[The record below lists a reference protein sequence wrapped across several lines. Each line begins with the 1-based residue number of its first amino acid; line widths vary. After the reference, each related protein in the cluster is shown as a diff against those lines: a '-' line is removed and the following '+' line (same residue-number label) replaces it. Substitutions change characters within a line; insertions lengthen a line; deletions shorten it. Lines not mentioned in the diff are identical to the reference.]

1 MLSTILTTRGF
12 EPAAFP
18 FLGHALPTKLNGG
31 ERYEFENIRSVWVS
45 KPKSQLERSPGGN
58 GQSQRAFFHFT
69 VDSQIVHQGFVSN
82 ESNEVNGSVQGQK
95 VQPKAKTDPDS
106 WNCTIRQRGLILS
119 ILERNDLDPE
129 VVEDLADD
137 LCGKPMSDL
146 NKGQVSSVIT
156 EVLDRW
162 GRHPKANGREKR

>member
-1 MLSTILTTRGF
+1 MAVLLQFDYNKRLGL
-12 EPAAFP
+12 PAYSSHSFGITMKAEITD
-18 FLGHALPTKLNGG
+18 LEKIG
-31 ERYEFENIRSVWVS
+31 EEA
-45 KPKSQLERSPGGN
+45 ERAYSLL
-58 GQSQRAFFHFT
+58 QSA
-69 VDSQIVHQGFVSN
+69 VDSQIVHSGFVSN

-119 ILERNDLDPE
+119 ILERNDLNAE

-146 NKGQVSSVIT
+146 NKGQVSAVIS
-156 EVLDRW
+156 EILDRW
-162 GRHPKANGREKR
+162 GRHPKANGKTAGGRQ

>member
-1 MLSTILTTRGF
+1 MAVILDINYSKK
-12 EPAAFP
+12 
-18 FLGHALPTKLNGG
+18 LGLPNYSSHSLGVGLKAEVANLDEVQG
-31 ERYEFENIRSVWVS
+31 EVEKAYS
-45 KPKSQLERSPGGN
+45 LL
-58 GQSQRAFFHFT
+58 QSA
-69 VDSQIVHQGFVSN
+69 VDSQIVHSGFVSN

-146 NKGQVSSVIT
+146 NKGQVSEVIGQ
-156 EVLDRW
+156 VLDRW
-162 GRHPKANGREKR
+162 GRHPKTTNGRAGGRS

>member
-1 MLSTILTTRGF
+1 MAVLLQFDYNKRLGL
-12 EPAAFP
+12 PAYSSHSFGITMKAEVTD
-18 FLGHALPTKLNGG
+18 LEKIG
-31 ERYEFENIRSVWVS
+31 EEA
-45 KPKSQLERSPGGN
+45 ERAYGLL
-58 GQSQRAFFHFT
+58 QSA

-95 VQPKAKTDPDS
+95 VLPKAKTDPDS

-146 NKGQVSSVIT
+146 NKGQVSAVIS
-156 EVLDRW
+156 EILDRW
-162 GRHPKANGREKR
+162 GRHPKATNERAGRAS

>member
-1 MLSTILTTRGF
+1 MAVLLQFDYNKRLGL
-12 EPAAFP
+12 PAYSSHSFGITMKAEVTD
-18 FLGHALPTKLNGG
+18 LAKIG
-31 ERYEFENIRSVWVS
+31 EEA
-45 KPKSQLERSPGGN
+45 ERAYGLL
-58 GQSQRAFFHFT
+58 QSA

-146 NKGQVSSVIT
+146 NKGQVSAVIT

-162 GRHPKANGREKR
+162 GRHPKATNGRAGRAS